1 MQERLTQIS
10 LRPERSLLIPYGFAL
25 QRRNNFDAIR
35 LAMALLVVWSHSFA
49 LYLGSEK
56 TEPLSLLLNGTYNS
70 GNIGVMV
77 FFIISGF
84 LVTQSFVHSKSLSHF
99 MERRVRRIYPGYL
112 VATCICA
119 FVVIPLFSY
128 VRDASAL
135 EAIKTIGA
143 NLLLRN

>member
-56 TEPLSLLLNGTYNS
+56 TEPLSLLLNGAYNS

-84 LVTQSFVHSKSLSHF
+84 LVTQSFVTSKSLTRF
-99 MERRVRRIYPGYL
+99 MARRIRRIYPGYL
-112 VATCICA
+112 VAT
-119 FVVIPLFSY
+119 
-128 VRDASAL
+128 
-135 EAIKTIGA
+135 
-143 NLLLRN
+143 